1 MSENSKLN
9 ENGLNN
15 AAANATIPTKETK
28 SLTDLY
34 SETYKEVFNKLMKSE
49 QDRILKDLQ
58 KPAQVIRGEETQY
71 PEVSRFLRE
80 VCKQAESKYDGQF
93 AKETKK

>member
-1 MSENSKLN
+1 MSENPKLN
-9 ENGLNN
+9 KNAPNN
-15 AAANATIPTKETK
+15 AAADAPSTTNEAK

-49 QDRILKDLQ
+49 QDRVLRDLQ
-58 KPAQVIRGEETQY
+58 KPAQVIRGEEAQY